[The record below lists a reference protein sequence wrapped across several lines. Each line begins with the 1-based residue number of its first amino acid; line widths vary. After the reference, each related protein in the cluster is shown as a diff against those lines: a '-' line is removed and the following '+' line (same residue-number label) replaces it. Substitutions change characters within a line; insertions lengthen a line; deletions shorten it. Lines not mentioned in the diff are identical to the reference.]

1 MPTVARLTLQVDVDG
16 AAAAR
21 AQLEVIDKLLK
32 SRAASWS
39 QLAGRFVTETDSEG
53 SALNRLARTAETSNL
68 RISRSTEIVHRRQS
82 SFGNVL
88 GVVGQQVTR
97 MAARAAILSNV
108 LIPLAAA
115 AFQVG
120 AALTPIVGLAGALPG
135 ILVAGGLAAA
145 TAGLAFSG
153 MGDALKAMSAAQD
166 GTEASA
172 EKLAEAMRNLPPA
185 ARPVVRQLFEMRG
198 MVTRLR
204 ETAAAGVMPGVAATL
219 RGLATLFPIVRQAVA
234 ATSREFGAL
243 GERLGRL
250 ARLPSFQRDL
260 QAVLGDG
267 AQLTRNFGN
276 AGIYLA
282 QAFLN
287 VAVVARPLVQQ
298 FGRLVEWAA
307 AGAHRFTES
316 ARASGAMARF
326 FRSAADTAEQ
336 LFAIL
341 TDVVVIIVNLGRIA
355 APSGKGLLDT
365 LEGLLDRAA
374 RASYNLDR
382 LRGIVLAAADAFAIL
397 RLALLGAA
405 FGPWGIAI
413 GAAAGVLL
421 VIYRRSEAFRD
432 GVERLATIISRAVMP
447 AFRDLVGWVRD
458 QLLPAIE
465 RVIPYVRDQLFGAFN
480 NLSRALGENQ
490 GEFAKVGRIIVQVG
504 GWLLTRLLP
513 AAIRVGAFVGARL
526 VDNVSRAIRI
536 FGFIV
541 RTIQTVVNVFGAAI
555 RAVGDFIAFTAR
567 AWNTL
572 TRTTSATWEGVRRVV
587 VGALVRVGTTIRST
601 ASTVTGFLSRAWET
615 VSRIT
620 RATWDW
626 FYRLIVGN
634 ITRVVA
640 EIRKSIVALIP
651 QSVRN
656 AWNSVTRATG
666 AAWDRFRSI
675 VTDALRQVLRFLTG
689 QWNAMLRDIRGTW
702 NRMAAIV
709 RDGWNAVTARTREA
723 WNTVVRWVRDGTRRA
738 LETISGWGRSVRSFF
753 SGMIR
758 DATGWGSRI
767 WRNVRDGIGS
777 IDIGGVVRRSLNAA
791 IGLINRMGGA
801 FARGANI
808 ILPGSPI
815 QWPGIPLL
823 RQTGGEIPGL
833 ARGDRVPILGEGGE
847 IMIRSQVA
855 QPLRNMLLAIN
866 RLPAS
871 SARALARELAG
882 ARNPD
887 IAGDISRMIVSHQPM
902 SRPDRQ
908 GVRFGFQ
915 KGGELPQLTGLIGR
929 TQSWIR
935 AQDPKPYIW
944 GGVGP
949 GGFDCSGIAGSVYAL
964 LTGQNPHRRY
974 FTTSSIPAGTSMRPG
989 RGTYTVGVTAG
1000 TGHMAANLAGLPFEA
1015 RSSRSGI
1022 IVGPAARS
1030 VTSFARQFYLPQAG
1044 GRFIGGGG
1052 IDFLGL
1058 LSRLLNR
1065 LTAPL
1070 RAALGRTLGSGPD
1083 DMLGQ
1088 LVGGMGNQLISG
1100 LTGLVS
1106 GGIGMQGG
1114 GTIREP
1120 IVGLGR
1126 SGSLYRFGERGPET
1140 VTAGVGGGGTA
1151 VYNFNVSLTGT
1162 YAEPITMADVHGA
1175 IGQAVGML
1183 RATQAKGT
1191 AMGRT

>member
-1 MPTVARLTLQVDVDG
+1 MPGVVGADRGDALMPTVARLTLQVDVDG

-21 AQLEVIDKLLK
+21 AQLEAIDKLLK

-53 SALNRLARTAETSNL
+53 SALNRLARVAETSNL

-115 AFQVG
+115 GFQVS
-120 AALTPIVGLAGALPG
+120 AALSPIVGLAGAIPPLL
-135 ILVAGGLAAA
+135 IAGGVAAA
-145 TAGLAFSG
+145 TTTLAFSG
-153 MGDALKAMSAAQD
+153 MGDALKALSAAQD
-166 GTEASA
+166 GTAASQ
-172 EKLAEAMRNLPPA
+172 EKLQEAMAALPPA

-198 MVTRLR
+198 MVRALR
-204 ETAAAGVMPGVAATL
+204 ETAAAGIMPGVSAVLSSL
-219 RGLATLFPIVRQAVA
+219 RGLFPIVR
-234 ATSREFGAL
+234 REMGQTADVM
-243 GERLGRL
+243 GRL
-250 ARLPSFQRDL
+250 ARGTAAWFESPLFRRDFQTI
-260 QAVLGDG
+260 VGTSST
-267 AQLTRNFGN
+267 LTANFGR
-276 AGIYLA
+276 AALSLA
-282 QAFLN
+282 KAFID
-287 VAVVARPLVQQ
+287 VAVAGRPLALQ
-298 FGRLVEWAA
+298 FGRLIEQ
-307 AGAHRFTES
+307 GALWVQRATAS
-316 ARASGAMARF
+316 GRASGAMARF
-326 FRSAADTAEQ
+326 FQSAGDVAER
-336 LFAIL
+336 LFGIIA
-341 TDVVVIIVNLGRIA
+341 DVVTIIVNLGRIA

-365 LEGLLDRAA
+365 LAAVLDRAA
-374 RASYNLDR
+374 RASQNLDR
-382 LRGIVLAAADAFAIL
+382 LRAIVLAAADAFAIL

-413 GAAAGVLL
+413 GAAAGILL
-421 VIYRRSEAFRD
+421 VLYRRSETF
-432 GVERLATIISRAVMP
+432 RAVVGQVGAVIMRTVVP
-447 AFRDLVGWVRD
+447 AFRDLVGWVKD

-465 RVIPYVRDQLFGAFN
+465 RVVPFVRDQLFGAFN

-513 AAIRVGAFVGARL
+513 AAIQVGAFVGARL
-526 VDNVSRAIRI
+526 VDNVARAIRI
-536 FGFIV
+536 FGAIV
-541 RTIQTVVNVFGAAI
+541 RTIQTVINIFAAVV
-555 RAVGDFIAFTAR
+555 RTVGSFIAFT
-567 AWNTL
+567 
-572 TRTTSATWEGVRRVV
+572 
-587 VGALVRVGTTIRST
+587 
-601 ASTVTGFLSRAWET
+601 SRAWDT
-615 VSRIT
+615 LTRIT

-626 FYRLIVGN
+626 FRRFIFDN
-634 ITRVVA
+634 IRRVLA
-640 EIRKSIVALIP
+640 EIA
-651 QSVRN
+651 
-656 AWNSVTRATG
+656 RAIG
-666 AAWDRFRSI
+666 GLVPRQIR
-675 VTDALRQVLRFLTG
+675 DA
-689 QWNAMLRDIRGTW
+689 
-702 NRMAAIV
+702 
-709 RDGWNAVTARTREA
+709 WNAVTARTREA

-738 LETISGWGRSVRSFF
+738 LDTISGWGRSVRSFF

-902 SRPDRQ
+902 ARPDRQ
-908 GVRFGFQ
+908 GIRFGFQ

-989 RGTYTVGVTAG
+989 RGTYTVGVTSG
-1000 TGHMAANLAGLPFEA
+1000 QGHMAGNLAGLPFEA
-1015 RSSRSGI
+1015 RSTRSGI

-1070 RAALGRTLGSGPD
+1070 RAALSRTLGSGPD

-1126 SGSLYRFGERGPET
+1126 SGSLYRFGERGIET
-1140 VTAGVGGGGTA
+1140 VTPGAGGGGTQ
-1151 VYNFNVSLTGT
+1151 VFNFNVSLTGT
-1162 YAEPITMADVHGA
+1162 YAEPIAMADVHGA